1 MDAVEVFGD
10 ECGKILNEIGDLC
23 SARIAEQV
31 NEFSEATDGED
42 PLQVVL
48 RGHLYVEYEL
58 ERLLR
63 KNMENPDSILTDRFM
78 FMNKVNLA
86 IALGLLPK
94 SRKIAYKKLND
105 LRNKY
110 AHRLRFE
117 VEHKDLNDFISVMDK
132 EVRDEVFADE
142 FGNKVHEEIYEKDI
156 RLKLRHAILALWV
169 DCSRIVYL
177 KEIQKYQINMD
188 IAVELKKR
196 FDGDGNDKEYE
207 DLKKARLLALKERME
222 FIMSE

>member
-10 ECGKILNEIGDLC
+10 EVDKILNEIGDFC
-23 SARIAEQV
+23 SARIEEQV
-31 NEFSEATDGED
+31 NEFSEVTDGED
-42 PLQVVL
+42 SLQIVL

-94 SRKIAYKKLND
+94 SRKKAYKKLND

-117 VEHKDLNDFISVMDK
+117 VEHKDLDDFISDMDK
-132 EVRDEVFADE
+132 EVRDEVFTDE
-142 FGNKVHEEIYEKDI
+142 FGNKTHEEVYATDI
-156 RLKLRHAILALWV
+156 RLKLRHSILALWV

-177 KEIQKYQINMD
+177 KELEKHKKSMD
-188 IAVELKKR
+188 IVTELKKR
-196 FDGDGNDKEYE
+196 FGGDDKEYK
-207 DLKKARLLALKERME
+207 DLQKEKLLTLKERME
-222 FIMSE
+222 FIISE

>member
-10 ECGKILNEIGDLC
+10 EVGKILNEIGDFC

-31 NEFSEATDGED
+31 DEFSEVTDGED
-42 PLQVVL
+42 SLQIVL

-94 SRKIAYKKLND
+94 SRKKAYKKLND

-117 VEHKDLNDFISVMDK
+117 VEHKDLDDFISDMDK
-132 EVRDEVFADE
+132 EVRDEVFTDE
-142 FGNKVHEEIYEKDI
+142 FGNKTHEEVYATDI
-156 RLKLRHAILALWV
+156 RLKLRHGILALWV

-177 KEIQKYQINMD
+177 KELEKHKKSMD
-188 IAVELKKR
+188 IAIELKKR
-196 FDGDGNDKEYE
+196 FGGSDKEYK
-207 DLKKARLLALKERME
+207 DLQKERLLKLKERME
-222 FIMSE
+222 FIISE